1 MSDTDIYKGLDQ
13 IYRKAD
19 PKNLRRGLECTFMHE
34 ILIIDEHIGTKA
46 AWAINE
52 AWQRSNGT
60 TEEIVSNIEMIK
72 YANETSNEWLMGTPD
87 TRFSGLINVSVERE
101 PGLDGIVV
109 IGFGTEYMVNS
120 SGLAEIN
127 KAFRKDL
134 FDRYK
139 KDHKG
144 FGWDDQVLRPTLDSE
159 GQPSNTLQSKT
170 GKTIYTGGEH
180 SSRMG
185 DFFSE
190 VTGFSHDEE
199 TNVAKASFIQHLES
213 GAGGTHGVSTVDI
226 AMEVFN
232 SLGIYWEQTTKK
244 LPGVGWKRVW
254 VIKGELA
261 GFNPKWQ
268 KGIDLGVHWTNRI
281 LSAVNKMAKDPTFL
295 NKFGPA
301 SKASVPLL
309 HTVRDSELKRVAD
322 EILKGGGFGKGG
334 QKIKVKN
341 MPKAPKPPKKSQKG
355 NRKNTKAKSAKKK
368 KIVNIPVTRVTSSGG
383 KEKGKG
389 KAASTEIAA
398 GLARQMAY
406 INSRLPAEV
415 RRNMGRPALQ
425 NQTGRFSQSVEL
437 KSLHQAAQTVVA
449 KYSYLLS
456 PYSTFENTGKRR
468 WPMSYNPKTLIA
480 KSIRNLAQGR
490 IEQKL
495 TVRRV

>member
-341 MPKAPKPPKKSQKG
+341 VPKKPKASKRQGAEKSKKPTVQSVA
-355 NRKNTKAKSAKKK
+355 TKILAMGVKPVAK
-368 KIVNIPVTRVTSSGG
+368 
-383 KEKGKG
+383 KEKGQG
-389 KAASTEIAA
+389 KQAST
-398 GLARQMAY
+398 GGARELTKLRKY
-406 INSRLPAEV
+406 IQSRLPAEV

-425 NQTGRFSQSVEL
+425 NQTGRFSNSVQLISLREAQS
-437 KSLHQAAQTVVA
+437 TIMA
-449 KYSYLLS
+449 KYTYLLN
-456 PYSTFENTGKRR
+456 PYATFENTGRKR
-468 WPMSYNPKTLIA
+468 WPLAYNPKTIIA

-490 IEQKL
+490 IENKL
-495 TVRRV
+495 TLRRV